1 VLYTKTDQLCS
12 GPGAEGETAS
22 ALSAFFEQS
31 QLAGSVETLL
41 PQPCCWELYLTFRR
55 YTMKKQI
62 SQFLMGIAV
71 FSLVFAM
78 LFAVAPVQGAL
89 ANGAAY
95 SQGLALQEEP
105 PVDPPVVEPTIV
117 IVPDTGGNQ
126 TNIFIDNWIIWV
138 ILGAVIIALLA
149 ALVARG
155 GSTTH
160 YHD

>member
-1 VLYTKTDQLCS
+1 
-12 GPGAEGETAS
+12 
-22 ALSAFFEQS
+22 
-31 QLAGSVETLL
+31 
-41 PQPCCWELYLTFRR
+41 
-55 YTMKKQI
+55 MKKQI

-105 PVDPPVVEPTIV
+105 PVDPPVVEPTVV
-117 IVPDTGGNQ
+117 IVPDTGGDQ

-155 GSTTH
+155 SSTTH